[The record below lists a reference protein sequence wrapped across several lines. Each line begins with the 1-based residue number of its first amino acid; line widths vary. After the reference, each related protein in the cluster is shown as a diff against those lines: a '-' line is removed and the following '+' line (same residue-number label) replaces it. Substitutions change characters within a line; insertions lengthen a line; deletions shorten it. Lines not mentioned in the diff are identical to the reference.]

1 MITLG
6 KDISNAQYRILDHRV
21 FVNGEIE
28 SFVNNFE
35 AQRNDSEVELLFKV
49 TETVGAL
56 KYELSDKCIN
66 LGADHLGS
74 IASELKTILGDV
86 ETLVENLQK
95 PKEVSPE
102 ILESRAQRAKRKED
116 FDLELKHN
124 YQRVEN
130 SFAVKEEEISE
141 LYTDLQ
147 LKLKLK

>member
-6 KDISNAQYRILDHRV
+6 KDISNTQYRILDHRV

-28 SFVNNFE
+28 TFLNNFE
-35 AQRNDSEVELLFKV
+35 TQRNDSEVESLFKV

-56 KYELSDKCIN
+56 KYDLSDKCIS
-66 LGADHLGS
+66 LGAAHLGN
-74 IASELKTILGDV
+74 IAGELKTILGEV
-86 ETLVENLQK
+86 ETLVENLQV
-95 PKEVSPE
+95 PKEVSAE
-102 ILESRAQRAKRKED
+102 ILESRAQRTKRKED

-141 LYTDLQ
+141 LYSDLQ

>member
-6 KDISNAQYRILDHRV
+6 KDISNSQYRILDHRV

-28 SFVNNFE
+28 SFLTNFE
-35 AQRNDSEVELLFKV
+35 TQRNDSEVESLFKV

-66 LGADHLGS
+66 LGAAHLGN
-74 IASELKTILGDV
+74 ITAQLKDLLGEV
-86 ETLVENLQK
+86 ENLVEDLQK
-95 PKEVSPE
+95 PKVPSPE
-102 ILESRAQRAKRKED
+102 ILESQAQRSKRKED

-141 LYTDLQ
+141 LYSDLQ